1 MDERTYRRRR
11 AAGRPPG
18 AGAAARTSGRAPRGR
33 RAWLRAGTGALRG
46 GGRAKRGLGL
56 GALAGL
62 LGLAG
67 LSCGDGP
74 IDPGALRFGQVGEVR
89 VSVAVPLQYG
99 QGWLQQV
106 LSWQSDG
113 SWALREAISYGER
126 VGDESLKRN
135 PGVPLQYADGY
146 ATLISEVNES
156 RLRILD
162 LDRSLAPQCGL
173 AASRVTFL
181 IRDDVREE
189 ERSWTRCANGMLTTL
204 QTENSGPDEHASR
217 IVHAGI
223 RAWRRTLGS
232 DSVSIYVGSL
242 PFGTLER
249 GERTGARFDRPVA
262 FRSPGGA
269 PAGEA
274 PPGWEDF
281 WNVHS
286 EGARPSPAID
296 WEDEMVLFAVV
307 GERDEV
313 GDSVEVRRVLP
324 IADGTRIVVAEQ
336 VPGDFCAPLHRP
348 IWPYHLV
355 VAPKTEGPVLFSQ
368 VAKERVPCGAG

>member
-11 AAGRPPG
+11 PPG
-18 AGAAARTSGRAPRGR
+18 RLAVAAVAKTNGRAPPRR
-33 RAWLRAGTGALRG
+33 RAWLLARVVPGV
-46 GGRAKRGLGL
+46 
-56 GALAGL
+56 AGL
-62 LGLAG
+62 AA
-67 LSCGDGP
+67 LSCGDGS

-89 VSVAVPLQYG
+89 VTVEVPLQYG

-126 VGDESLKRN
+126 VGDENVKRN

-162 LDRSLAPQCGL
+162 LDQSLAPQCGL
-173 AASRVTFL
+173 VASRVTFL
-181 IRDDVREE
+181 IRDHGRGEE
-189 ERSWTRCANGMLTTL
+189 KAWTRCAAGTLTTL
-204 QTENSGPDEHASR
+204 QTENSGPDKHASR

-223 RAWRRTLGS
+223 RAWRRTLGG

-249 GERTGARFDRPVA
+249 GERTGSGFDRPVA
-262 FRSPGGA
+262 FRSSDGEQED
-269 PAGEA
+269 EA

-281 WNVHS
+281 WRAHAG
-286 EGARPSPAID
+286 GARPEPAVD
-296 WEDEMVLFAVV
+296 WKNEMALFAVV
-307 GERDEV
+307 GEREEV
-313 GDSVEVRRVLP
+313 GDSVEVRRVLR
-324 IADGTRIVVAEQ
+324 IAQGTHVVVAEQ
-336 VPGDFCAPLHRP
+336 IPGDFCAPLHRS

-355 VAPKTEGPVLFSQ
+355 VAPKIEGPVFFSE
-368 VAKERVPCGAG
+368 VAKERVPCGARAGLDRAPE